1 MSWVYDHETGRLV
14 EKSAHMERVIADRYR
29 ARSELPAPMVISDAI
44 EVKSM
49 VDGKVYSSKS
59 ALRASYRRNGYIEVG
74 NEEQK
79 LPPKPVPDERAIRDS
94 VDKALARVGTPV

>member
-1 MSWVYDHETGRLV
+1 MSWVYDPETGRLV
-14 EKSAHMERVIADRYR
+14 EKSEHMERVIAARYR
-29 ARSELPAPMVISDAI
+29 ARSELSAPMVIGDAI
-44 EVKSM
+44 EVTSM

-79 LPPKPVPDERAIRDS
+79 MPPKPVPDERSIRDS
-94 VDKALARVGTPV
+94 VDKALARVGIPA